1 MKKYHQK
8 KDGPSISHIH
18 VVVPAAKWLTV
29 LLAHIPDKYEHL
41 VRYYG
46 WYSNRARGARNA
58 QTHPGANATTLHLD
72 ETPLE
77 RQSKANWARLIQK
90 VYEADP
96 LNCPKCG
103 TTMRVIAVIDEP
115 PVVRHILEHLRLWNP
130 KSEEQR
136 HPTRDPQDD
145 IDLGNCSRRCST
157 PPAFPAVVAARRHHP
172 THLPS
177 RPEHRLSRRTSTPLA
192 RCTPKSAFTTGKSA
206 MAPYISTTPFPSRS
220 SRGKFVVLFPRR
232 A

>member
-1 MKKYHQK
+1 M
-8 KDGPSISHIH
+8 SHIH

-46 WYSNRARGARNA
+46 WYSNRARAARNA

-136 HPTRDPQDD
+136 HPTRDPPSATAPGVALPLLHSLQ
-145 IDLGNCSRRCST
+145 SW
-157 PPAFPAVVAARRHHP
+157 PPGATIPLTYHP
-172 THLPS
+172 VPNI
-177 RPEHRLSRRTSTPLA
+177 A
-192 RCTPKSAFTTGKSA
+192 
-206 MAPYISTTPFPSRS
+206 
-220 SRGKFVVLFPRR
+220 
-232 A
+232 